1 MFRVVALGSAVLALC
16 PIGFGACNSGG
27 MVGSVGR
34 PGTWAVVS
42 VPTTEG
48 LTIVRGSGST
58 DVWLA
63 GDTTIL
69 RWDGQHWN
77 SLPNPWGPPGASAT
91 GLWVN
96 APSDVWLGAGQ
107 PYAYH
112 WTGTAWTTTRL
123 NDNRRAWAI
132 WGNATNDVW
141 AADCSVGYLGHYDG
155 TGWNHL
161 NSQDGGPAI
170 WGSGTSDVW
179 LIDLLGWNSA
189 CDSAPSVIIHWQGAT
204 SVPRDTQFT
213 FAHALQAM
221 WGNGTSELW
230 AVGDSGAIVH
240 YNGRAWSLIPNS
252 PTTAT
257 LHGVWGTAA
266 NDVWAVGD
274 SGLILH
280 FDGSEW
286 SKSVTPTTRTLRS
299 AWGSLSGE
307 VWAVGDSG
315 TVLRFTR

>member
-1 MFRVVALGSAVLALC
+1 MAMFRVLALGSAVVALC
-16 PIGFGACNSGG
+16 PIAFGACNSGG

-48 LTIVRGSGST
+48 LTMVRGSGAT

-96 APSDVWLGAGQ
+96 APSDVWLGAAQ
-107 PYAYH
+107 QYAYH
-112 WTGTAWTTTRL
+112 WSGTAWTTTRL

-141 AADCSVGYLGHYDG
+141 AADCGVGYLGHYDG

-170 WGSGTSDVW
+170 WGSGTS
-179 LIDLLGWNSA
+179 
-189 CDSAPSVIIHWQGAT
+189 
-204 SVPRDTQFT
+204 
-213 FAHALQAM
+213 
-221 WGNGTSELW
+221 ELW

-240 YNGRAWSLIPNS
+240 YNGSAWSLIPNS

-280 FDGSEW
+280 FDGSGW
-286 SKSVTPTTRTLRS
+286 SKSVSPTTRALRS
-299 AWGSLSGE
+299 AWGSSSGD

-315 TVLRFTR
+315 TVLHFTR

>member
-1 MFRVVALGSAVLALC
+1 MFRAASLGSPLALFSLA
-16 PIGFGACNSGG
+16 FGACNSGG
-27 MVGSVGR
+27 MVGNVGR
-34 PGTWAVVS
+34 PGTWAVVA
-42 VPTTEG
+42 VPTTER
-48 LTIVRGSGST
+48 LTIVRGSGSN
-58 DVWLA
+58 VWIA

-77 SLPNPWGPPGASAT
+77 TLPNPWGPPGSSAT

-96 APSDVWLGAGQ
+96 APSDVWLGAAQ
-107 PYAYH
+107 QYAYH

-141 AADCSVGYLGHYDG
+141 AADCGVGYLGHYDG

-161 NSQDGGPAI
+161 NSQDGGPAL

-179 LIDLLGWNSA
+179 LIGLLGGNSA

-204 SVPRDTQFT
+204 SVPRDTQFR
-213 FAHALQAM
+213 FGHALQGL
-221 WGNGTSELW
+221 WGNGASELW

-240 YNGRAWSLIPNS
+240 YNGSGWSLIPNS

-266 NDVWAVGD
+266 HDVWAVGD

-280 FDGSEW
+280 FDGSGW
-286 SKSVTPTTRTLRS
+286 SKSVSPTNRSLRS
-299 AWGSLSGE
+299 AWGGSSGD

-315 TVLRFTR
+315 TVLHLTR